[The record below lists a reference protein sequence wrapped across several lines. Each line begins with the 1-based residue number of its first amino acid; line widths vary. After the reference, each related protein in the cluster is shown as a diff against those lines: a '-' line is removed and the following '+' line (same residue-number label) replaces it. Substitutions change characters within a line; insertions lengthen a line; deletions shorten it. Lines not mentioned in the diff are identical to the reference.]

1 MIETKRTHGSVK
13 TSEHVK
19 RLYAQQSL
27 VYNIQNP
34 FVCELFPQYL
44 LYVELHTKRV
54 KERQEEANKKNQ
66 AIRSSS
72 SSSIEFTT
80 AIGGSGPHRRRNH
93 NANANAFH
101 GIVTT
106 LAGLVA
112 GVSILVAMRFM

>member
-1 MIETKRTHGSVK
+1 M
-13 TSEHVK
+13 
-19 RLYAQQSL
+19 
-27 VYNIQNP
+27 
-34 FVCELFPQYL
+34 
-44 LYVELHTKRV
+44 

-66 AIRSSS
+66 AIRSSSSS